1 MTPIQPKAIF
11 CTKVLQMLCAV
22 LFKNAQ
28 PNIMVDWNNIWQRYR
43 AMYILINLG
52 GSLKTGTRAKFRTW
66 KISVARFG
74 NALNDIC
81 HRKFAVREAFRGSQ
95 KILEV
100 YIIMKN
106 ILKLTVVE
114 GIALICFGFVYFVL
128 DNRTTSLF
136 ILIIL
141 TAISLLINLIQLV
154 RTKK

>member
-1 MTPIQPKAIF
+1 
-11 CTKVLQMLCAV
+11 
-22 LFKNAQ
+22 
-28 PNIMVDWNNIWQRYR
+28 
-43 AMYILINLG
+43 
-52 GSLKTGTRAKFRTW
+52 
-66 KISVARFG
+66 
-74 NALNDIC
+74 
-81 HRKFAVREAFRGSQ
+81 
-95 KILEV
+95 
-100 YIIMKN
+100 MKN